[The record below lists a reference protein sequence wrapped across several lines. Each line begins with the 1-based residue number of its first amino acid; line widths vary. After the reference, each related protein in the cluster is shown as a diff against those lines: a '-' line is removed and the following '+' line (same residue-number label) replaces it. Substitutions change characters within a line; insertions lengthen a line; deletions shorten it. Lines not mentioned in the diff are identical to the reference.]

1 MERFVIVINGWK
13 QLTIITKRS
22 TLDVTADLD
31 PPLMPSVHIGMIFAL
46 DRGWE
51 EILQWCEEK
60 KNHVTMLFIFH
71 AKLKRGVQTYICIKQ
86 RQNFVL
92 KK

>member
-1 MERFVIVINGWK
+1 MIFLFQYNVCTVPDSYRIVTCFVSDMPRGASRAAATSKMEPFVIIINDWK

-46 DRGWE
+46 DRG
-51 EILQWCEEK
+51 
-60 KNHVTMLFIFH
+60 
-71 AKLKRGVQTYICIKQ
+71 
-86 RQNFVL
+86 
-92 KK
+92 